1 VAQALGLALTPDPM
15 SRVRQVCQAT
25 AANRSSM
32 LQDVLA
38 QRPTEIAAIS
48 GQIVAHGQKLQIPTP
63 VNALLTD
70 LVQALESG
78 YAAGEKGKEEEKP
91 AFSPQSR

>member
-1 VAQALGLALTPDPM
+1 MAVALGLALAAEPL

-38 QRPTEIAAIS
+38 QRRTEIEAIN
-48 GQIVAHGQKLQIPTP
+48 GQIVAHGQQVQVPTP
-63 VNALLTD
+63 VNALLTN
-70 LVQALESG
+70 LIKALESSFT
-78 YAAGEKGKEEEKP
+78 EE
-91 AFSPQSR
+91 